1 MFGLIARIKQARAER
16 LRRKKLMEE
25 QDARIARGF
34 RELHTA
40 VELVGQ
46 VAGGR
51 GPRGEVVRI
60 GDGFFIERTED
71 GKEHTVLLEHNPAD
85 EVHKAKVE
93 NFKAMVGMNPNWH
106 KLQQEALARRSEAWM
121 TTHLAVLE
129 CYAARVDACRA
140 RLEKAGYTKDHPIV
154 YALTKHAAAA
164 RMDFPNPWT
173 PKPETPPLEPL
184 TLALPK
190 LEIPPLELPELPK
203 FDITAPPMP

>member
-1 MFGLIARIKQARAER
+1 MFGLIARIKQAWAER

-93 NFKAMVGMNPNWH
+93 NFKAMAGMNPNWH
-106 KLQQEALARRSEAWM
+106 KLQQEALARRSEAWR
-121 TTHLAVLE
+121 TTHLAALE
-129 CYAARVDACRA
+129 CYAARVDVYRA
-140 RLEKAGYTKDHPIV
+140 RLEKAGYLKEHPV
-154 YALTKHAAAA
+154 DEALTKHAAA
-164 RMDFPNPWT
+164 RMNV
-173 PKPETPPLEPL
+173 PKPEKPPLEPP
-184 TLALPK
+184 TLDMLKP
-190 LEIPPLELPELPK
+190 EIPPLELPEMPK
-203 FDITAPPMP
+203 FDFTAPPRH